1 MDQARAALGFAA
13 RRSAHPRGPRHAPG
27 SSLFVSDA
35 QEALRASHR
44 ESFFAEMVDPMV
56 ARAKV
61 LEVPIAQVVARI
73 RQLDE
78 GDRT

>member
-1 MDQARAALGFAA
+1 
-13 RRSAHPRGPRHAPG
+13 
-27 SSLFVSDA
+27 
-35 QEALRASHR
+35 
-44 ESFFAEMVDPMV
+44 MVDPMV